1 MIFDIRTIL
10 ELRSVNPKLGDV
22 VICSDAE
29 SPVTEGGTDQESIQS
44 FRDFADACAVA
55 HIPVLAQ
62 GVFAR
67 LLAFAYD
74 GQVLP
79 QPHKAESGKTT
90 IYRLAPA
97 LEDPWCRTFP
107 LEFPGE
113 SFRSDDIMQLPLLSI
128 PLCNSEL
135 TQFQAF
141 KIIGVPHYGVQW
153 YAPDLHHSFI
163 QFAHA
168 YVYQKS

>member
-1 MIFDIRTIL
+1 MIFDVHTTL
-10 ELRSVNPKLGDV
+10 ELRSVNPKVGDIV
-22 VICSDAE
+22 MCVDSE
-29 SPVTEGGTDQESIQS
+29 SPNTHGGTDQESIQL
-44 FRDFADACAVA
+44 FRECADRCVA
-55 HIPVLAQ
+55 QQIPLLAQ

-67 LLAFAYD
+67 LLALAYD

-97 LEDPWCRTFP
+97 VEDPWCRTFP
-107 LEFPGE
+107 LEFSAE

-163 QFAHA
+163 QFAHT